1 MENAG
6 SRMQIIWVL
15 STCGTSAASSVYISY
30 QSISISIEEFV
41 TGTVVD
47 GSSRIWGAGSRRA
60 GWGGYTLRVVREV
73 RWVFSR
79 RLKVSD
85 VFDCL
90 IMAGNS
96 FQIVGAVKLK
106 ERLLKLVVQKGIDK
120 RFWVETRDKE
130 FCAHCSLWMLPAKVP
145 CIVSNCNFNV
155 YLVHI

>member
-73 RWVFSR
+73 
-79 RLKVSD
+79 
-85 VFDCL
+85 
-90 IMAGNS
+90 
-96 FQIVGAVKLK
+96 
-106 ERLLKLVVQKGIDK
+106 
-120 RFWVETRDKE
+120 
-130 FCAHCSLWMLPAKVP
+130 
-145 CIVSNCNFNV
+145 
-155 YLVHI
+155 